1 MAAHWAVLRRAPV
14 VAAMFIAASLAL
26 LIWGLQLRQ
35 ANRRL
40 EADLRSARH
49 AARPALPRPPRD
61 EEPDALK
68 ADNERLR
75 RALQDATVPQVNV
88 PTVALAAGTVTTIEP
103 TSTVLLVIAPPPPAL
118 PEYRVRVLA
127 YDGSIVWEGAGLKP
141 GAAQGAITVV
151 WPGALARPGQYRVEL
166 FGPAPTD
173 RRVQMYPLAVQPPAA
188 G

>member
-1 MAAHWAVLRRAPV
+1 MAAHWAVLRRPPV
-14 VAAMFIAASLAL
+14 LAAVFMAATLGL

-40 EADLRSARH
+40 EAELRGARH
-49 AARPALPRPPRD
+49 AARPALARPPRD

-68 ADNERLR
+68 AENERLR
-75 RALQDATVPQVNV
+75 RQLQDSTVPQVNV
-88 PTVALAAGTVTTIEP
+88 PTVTLAAGTVTTIGP

-118 PEYRVRVLA
+118 SEYRVRVLA

-141 GAAQGAITVV
+141 GAQQALITVV

-173 RRVQMYPLAVQPPAA
+173 RRVQMYPLEVKTPAA

>member
-14 VAAMFIAASLAL
+14 LAAIFIAATLGL

-40 EADLRSARH
+40 EADLRGARH
-49 AARPALPRPPRD
+49 AARPALPRPPKD

-68 ADNERLR
+68 AENERLR
-75 RALQDATVPQVNV
+75 RELQDATVPQVNV
-88 PTVALAAGTVTTIEP
+88 PTVTLVAGTVTTIAP
-103 TSTVLLVIAPPPPAL
+103 TSTVLLVIAPPAPAL
-118 PEYRVRVLA
+118 PEYRLRVLA
-127 YDGSIVWEGAGLKP
+127 YDGSIVWQGAGLKP
-141 GAAQGAITVV
+141 SAQGSITVV
-151 WPGALARPGQYRVEL
+151 WPGPLARPGQYRVEL

-173 RRVQMYPLAVQPPAA
+173 RRVQMYPLAVQASAA